1 MITEKMAAMP
11 NIFKWKS
18 GQDIRRNGNTI
29 RFMVMLLIAISLV
42 VLSLIG
48 PWFAPNDPLATDFLS
63 ILEEPSEKYPL
74 GTDHVGR
81 CILSRILNG
90 ARVSLGTTFL
100 MLGLIF
106 ILGITI
112 GTISGITRG
121 LLDTIIMRIA
131 DMILAFPDIVFA
143 IAVAGMLGPGMLNTI
158 LALSVIWWTKYAK
171 LTRVLVIGA
180 AAKDYM
186 DAGKMAGASKFK
198 LVTRYLFPNIISP
211 LFVQLALDIGNMML
225 ALAGLSFLGLGVQ
238 PPIPE
243 LGNML
248 SEGREYMQTAPWLL
262 LYPGLAIFTI
272 VVVFNLLGDTVRDYL
287 DPKQE

>member
-1 MITEKMAAMP
+1 MITAKMAAIP
-11 NIFKWKS
+11 TLFKWKA
-18 GQDIRRNGNTI
+18 GQGIRRNGNTI
-29 RFMVMLLIAISLV
+29 RFVVMLFLAASLV

-48 PWFAPNDPLATDFLS
+48 PWLAPNDPLATDFLN
-63 ILEEPSEKYPL
+63 ILQEPSAQYPL

-81 CILSRILNG
+81 CILSRMLNG
-90 ARVSLGTTFL
+90 GRVSLGTTFL

-106 ILGITI
+106 ILGIII
-112 GTISGITRG
+112 GTISGIARG
-121 LLDTIIMRIA
+121 LVDTTIMRVA
-131 DMILAFPDIVFA
+131 DMVLAFPDIVFA
-143 IAVAGMLGPGMLNTI
+143 IAVAGMLGPGMFNTI
-158 LALSVIWWTKYAK
+158 LALSIIWWTKYAK
-171 LTRVLVIGA
+171 LTRILVIGA
-180 AAKDYM
+180 AAKEYM
-186 DAGKMAGASKFK
+186 DAGKMAGAGKFK
-198 LVTRYLFPNIISP
+198 LVTQYLFPNIISP
-211 LFVQLALDIGNMML
+211 LIVQLALDIGNMML

-238 PPIPE
+238 PPTPE

>member
-1 MITEKMAAMP
+1 MATIST
-11 NIFKWKS
+11 IFKWKS
-18 GQDIRRNGNTI
+18 GQGIRRNGNTI
-29 RFMVMLLIAISLV
+29 RFVVMLILAAALI

-48 PWFAPNDPLATDFLS
+48 PWLAPNDPLATDFLS
-63 ILEEPSEKYPL
+63 ILQEPSAQYPL

-81 CILSRILNG
+81 CILSRMLNG
-90 ARVSLGTTFL
+90 ARISLGTTFL

-106 ILGITI
+106 ILGIII
-112 GTISGITRG
+112 GTIAGIVRG
-121 LLDTIIMRIA
+121 LLDTVIMRIA
-131 DMILAFPDIVFA
+131 DMVLAFPDIVFA
-143 IAVAGMLGPGMLNTI
+143 IAVAGMLGPGMFNTI
-158 LALSVIWWTKYAK
+158 LALSIIWWTKYAK

-186 DAGKMAGASKFK
+186 DAGKMAGASKVK
-198 LVTRYLFPNIISP
+198 LVARYLFPNIISP
-211 LFVQLALDIGNMML
+211 LIVQLALDIGNMML

-238 PPIPE
+238 PPTPE

-248 SEGREYMQTAPWLL
+248 SEGREYLQTAPWLL

>member
-1 MITEKMAAMP
+1 MITAKMTSIP
-11 NIFKWKS
+11 HIFKSKF
-18 GQDIRRNGNTI
+18 GQGIRRNGKT
-29 RFMVMLLIAISLV
+29 FQFVVMLCLATSLIL
-42 VLSLIG
+42 LSLIG
-48 PWFAPNDPLATDFLS
+48 PWLAPNDPLATDFLS
-63 ILEEPSEKYPL
+63 ILQAPSEQYPL

-81 CILSRILNG
+81 CILSRMLNG

-106 ILGITI
+106 ILGIVI

-121 LLDTIIMRIA
+121 ILDTIIMRIA
-131 DMILAFPDIVFA
+131 DMVLAFPDIVFA
-143 IAVAGMLGPGMLNTI
+143 IAVAGMLGPGMFNTI
-158 LALSVIWWTKYAK
+158 LALSIIWWTKYAK

-198 LVTRYLFPNIISP
+198 LVIQYLFPNIISP
-211 LFVQLALDIGNMML
+211 LIVQLALDIGNMML

-238 PPIPE
+238 PPTPE

>member
-1 MITEKMAAMP
+1 MITAKMTSIP
-11 NIFKWKS
+11 HLFKWKS
-18 GQDIRRNGNTI
+18 GQGIRRNGKTI
-29 RFMVMLLIAISLV
+29 QFVVMLFLATALI

-48 PWFAPNDPLATDFLS
+48 PGLAPNDPLATDFLN
-63 ILEEPSEKYPL
+63 ILQEPSDHYPL

-81 CILSRILNG
+81 CILSRMLNG
-90 ARVSLGTTFL
+90 ARISLGTTFL

-106 ILGITI
+106 ILGIVI

-121 LLDTIIMRIA
+121 ILDTIIMRIA
-131 DMILAFPDIVFA
+131 DMVLAFPDIVFA
-143 IAVAGMLGPGMLNTI
+143 IAVAGMLGPGMFNTI
-158 LALSVIWWTKYAK
+158 LALSIIWWTKYAK

-198 LVTRYLFPNIISP
+198 LVVQYLFPNIISP
-211 LFVQLALDIGNMML
+211 LVVQLALDIGNMML

-238 PPIPE
+238 PPTPE

-248 SEGREYMQTAPWLL
+248 SEGREYLQTAPWLL

-272 VVVFNLLGDTVRDYL
+272 VVVFNLLGDAVRDYL

>member
-1 MITEKMAAMP
+1 
-11 NIFKWKS
+11 
-18 GQDIRRNGNTI
+18 
-29 RFMVMLLIAISLV
+29 MLILAVSLI
-42 VLSLIG
+42 VLSLVG
-48 PWFAPNDPLATDFLS
+48 PWLAPNDPLATDFLN
-63 ILEEPSEKYPL
+63 ILQGPSDQYPL

-81 CILSRILNG
+81 CILSRMLNG

-106 ILGITI
+106 FLGISI

-131 DMILAFPDIVFA
+131 DMVLAFPDIVFA
-143 IAVAGMLGPGMLNTI
+143 IAVAGMLGPGMFNTI
-158 LALSVIWWTKYAK
+158 LALSIVWWTKYAK
-171 LTRVLVIGA
+171 LTRALVIGA

-186 DAGKMAGASKFK
+186 DAGKMAGAGKFK
-198 LVTRYLFPNIISP
+198 LVTQYMFPNIVSP
-211 LFVQLALDIGNMML
+211 LIVQLALDIGNMML

-238 PPIPE
+238 PPTPE

>member
-1 MITEKMAAMP
+1 MISEKMAAIPAM
-11 NIFKWKS
+11 FKWKT
-18 GQDIRRNGNTI
+18 GQGIRRNGNTI
-29 RFMVMLLIAISLV
+29 RFVVMLFLAGSLIVI
-42 VLSLIG
+42 SLIG
-48 PWFAPNDPLATDFLS
+48 PWLAPNDPLATDFLN
-63 ILEEPSEKYPL
+63 ILQEPSAQYPL

-81 CILSRILNG
+81 CILSRMLNG
-90 ARVSLGTTFL
+90 GRISLGTTFF

-106 ILGITI
+106 ILGIVI
-112 GTISGITRG
+112 GTIAGFTRG
-121 LLDTIIMRIA
+121 LLDTIIMRVA
-131 DMILAFPDIVFA
+131 DMVLAFPDIVFA
-143 IAVAGMLGPGMLNTI
+143 IAVAGMLGPGMFNTI
-158 LALSVIWWTKYAK
+158 LALSIIWWTKYAK

-180 AAKDYM
+180 AAKEYM
-186 DAGKMAGASKFK
+186 DAGKMAGASKIK
-198 LVTRYLFPNIISP
+198 LITQYLFPNIISP
-211 LFVQLALDIGNMML
+211 LIVQLALDIGNMML

-238 PPIPE
+238 PPTPE

>member
-1 MITEKMAAMP
+1 MIAAKMTSIP
-11 NIFKWKS
+11 QLFKWKT
-18 GQDIRRNGNTI
+18 GLGIRRNAKTI
-29 RFMVMLLIAISLV
+29 QFGVMLILAVSLI
-42 VLSLIG
+42 VLSLVG
-48 PWFAPNDPLATDFLS
+48 PWLAPNDPLATDFLN
-63 ILEEPSEKYPL
+63 ILQGPSDQYPL

-81 CILSRILNG
+81 CILSRMLNG

-106 ILGITI
+106 FLGISI

-131 DMILAFPDIVFA
+131 DMVLAFPDIVFA
-143 IAVAGMLGPGMLNTI
+143 IAVAGMLGPGMFNTI
-158 LALSVIWWTKYAK
+158 LALSIVWWTKYAK
-171 LTRVLVIGA
+171 LTRALVIGA

-186 DAGKMAGASKFK
+186 DAGKMAGAGKFK
-198 LVTRYLFPNIISP
+198 LVTQYMFPNIVSP
-211 LFVQLALDIGNMML
+211 LIVQLALDIGNMML

-238 PPIPE
+238 PPTPE

>member
-1 MITEKMAAMP
+1 MLFFAA
-11 NIFKWKS
+11 S
-18 GQDIRRNGNTI
+18 
-29 RFMVMLLIAISLV
+29 LI
-42 VLSLIG
+42 VLSLVG
-48 PWFAPNDPLATDFLS
+48 PWLAPNDPLATDFLN
-63 ILEEPSEKYPL
+63 ILQPPSDQYPF

-81 CILSRILNG
+81 CILSRLLNG
-90 ARVSLGTTFL
+90 ARISLGTTFL

-106 ILGITI
+106 ILGIII

-131 DMILAFPDIVFA
+131 DMVLAFPDIVFA
-143 IAVAGMLGPGMLNTI
+143 IAVAGMLGPGMFNTV
-158 LALSVIWWTKYAK
+158 LALAIIWWTKYAK
-171 LTRVLVIGA
+171 LARVLVIDA

-186 DAGKMAGASKFK
+186 DAGKMAGASKLK
-198 LVTRYLFPNIISP
+198 LVTQYLFPNIISP
-211 LFVQLALDIGNMML
+211 LIVQLALDIGNMML

-238 PPIPE
+238 PPTPE

>member
-1 MITEKMAAMP
+1 MTSIP
-11 NIFKWKS
+11 HILKWKA
-18 GQDIRRNGNTI
+18 GLGIQRNGKTI
-29 RFMVMLLIAISLV
+29 QFGVMLFLAASLI
-42 VLSLIG
+42 VLSLVG
-48 PWFAPNDPLATDFLS
+48 PWLAPNDPLATDFLN
-63 ILEEPSEKYPL
+63 ILQEPSDQYPL

-81 CILSRILNG
+81 CILSRMLNG

-106 ILGITI
+106 ILGILI

-131 DMILAFPDIVFA
+131 DMVLAFPDIVFA
-143 IAVAGMLGPGMLNTI
+143 IAVAGMLGPGMFNTI
-158 LALSVIWWTKYAK
+158 LALSIIWWTKYAK

-186 DAGKMAGASKFK
+186 DAGKMAGASNFK
-198 LVTRYLFPNIISP
+198 LVTQYMFPNIISP
-211 LFVQLALDIGNMML
+211 LIVQLALDIGNMML

-238 PPIPE
+238 PPTPE

>member
-18 GQDIRRNGNTI
+18 GQGIRRNGNTI

-63 ILEEPSEKYPL
+63 ILDDPSEKSPL
-74 GTDHVGR
+74 ATAHVGR

-106 ILGITI
+106 ILGII
-112 GTISGITRG
+112 MGTISGITRG

>member
-1 MITEKMAAMP
+1 
-11 NIFKWKS
+11 
-18 GQDIRRNGNTI
+18 
-29 RFMVMLLIAISLV
+29 MLLLAASLI
-42 VLSLIG
+42 VLSLVG
-48 PWFAPNDPLATDFLS
+48 PRLAPNDPLATDFLN
-63 ILEEPSEKYPL
+63 ILQEPSDQYPL

-81 CILSRILNG
+81 CILSRMLNG

-106 ILGITI
+106 ILGIII

-121 LLDTIIMRIA
+121 LLDTVIMRIA
-131 DMILAFPDIVFA
+131 DMVLAFPDIVFA
-143 IAVAGMLGPGMLNTI
+143 IAVAGMLGPGMFNTI
-158 LALSVIWWTKYAK
+158 LALSIIWWTKYAK

-186 DAGKMAGASKFK
+186 DAGKMAGAGKFK
-198 LVTRYLFPNIISP
+198 LVTRYMFPNIISP

-238 PPIPE
+238 PPTPE